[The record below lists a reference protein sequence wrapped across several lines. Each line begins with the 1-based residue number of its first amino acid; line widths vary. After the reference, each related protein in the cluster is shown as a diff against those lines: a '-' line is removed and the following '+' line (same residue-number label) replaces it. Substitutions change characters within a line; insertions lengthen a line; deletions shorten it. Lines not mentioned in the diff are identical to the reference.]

1 MHKALTLPLLVTLFL
16 HGMIVAVILI
26 DMPDSSPVVK
36 RAATQYIN
44 AKLVTLDKQKA
55 KPPAVK
61 PSKPKVNNSKAK
73 ELAAAKKKQAEQARL
88 AEQKKA
94 KLKQQQLKKQQ
105 LKQQQ
110 LKAQQQEQARELERQ
125 QAQQRKL
132 REQSERE
139 MAEAIERENALI
151 LAENDAQLVNSYIA
165 LITDAISNNWTP
177 PPSAR
182 NGMSAELSLQLIPTG
197 EVVGVV
203 VVKSSG
209 NLAFD
214 RSAETAVLK
223 AKRFPELQNVPARI
237 FEQNFRP
244 LNLIFRPEDLR
255 L

>member
-1 MHKALTLPLLVTLFL
+1 MYKALTLPLLVTLFL

-26 DMPDSSPVVK
+26 DAPDSSPVVK
-36 RAATQYIN
+36 RAATQYIS
-44 AKLVTLDKQKA
+44 ARLVTLDKQKA
-55 KPPAVK
+55 KQPTA
-61 PSKPKVNNSKAK
+61 KPKPKPKADNSKAK
-73 ELAAAKKKQAEQARL
+73 QLAAAKKKQVEQAKL

-94 KLKQQQLKKQQ
+94 ALKQQQLKE
-105 LKQQQ
+105 QQQ
-110 LKAQQQEQARELERQ
+110 KQRNEQQARELERQ

-139 MAEAIERENALI
+139 MAEAIENENALI
-151 LAENDAQLVNSYIA
+151 LAENDAQLANSYIA
-165 LITDAISNNWTP
+165 LITDTITNNWNR

-197 EVVGVV
+197 EVVSVV

-209 NLAFD
+209 NAAFD

-223 AKRFPELQNVPARI
+223 AERFPELQNVPARI
-237 FEQNFRP
+237 FEKNFRR